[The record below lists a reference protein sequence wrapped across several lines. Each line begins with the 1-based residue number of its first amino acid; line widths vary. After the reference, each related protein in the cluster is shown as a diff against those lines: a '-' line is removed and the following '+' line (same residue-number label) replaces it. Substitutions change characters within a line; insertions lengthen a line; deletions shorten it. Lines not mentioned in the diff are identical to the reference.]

1 MPMLNTG
8 GNSKT
13 ELTEVKSQLEQIN
26 SEKYDKV
33 TLYENELK
41 FYANEV
47 ELTSIKLPASEGS
60 GQNAREI
67 ELQKSETHIQ
77 WRYVGEEVWRDLVA
91 LNDIKGDAGAKGDK
105 GDRGLPV
112 SININEINYT
122 HQDGIIT
129 LPNYPNKTSDLENDA
144 GFITSADIDTTQN
157 HVHTNKSSLDK
168 ITEQKLTSWDSKSD
182 FSGSY
187 NDLTDKPNIPS
198 VVGLATESYVNT
210 KVAGIVDS
218 APETLNTLNELSI
231 ALGND
236 PNFATTVANQIGT
249 KADKSHNHNTD
260 YASKS
265 SEHNHANKTTLDKIN
280 DSKIAN
286 WNDAYTHSQIAHDYA
301 HSTHDHNASQITEMT
316 GYAKPPTTSAIAA
329 TDSLNVAIGK
339 LEKSLDEKQASG
351 SYAPASHTSDAV
363 THITADERAKWNA
376 KSNLTLGNT
385 SSTAFR
391 GDQGLIAYDHSQV
404 AHAPANAEQNVQ
416 ADWNEA
422 NTGSDAYIKNK
433 PTIPTVDVNKAYVD
447 AGLDKKA
454 DKTSLHTHSN
464 KDVLDAINTS
474 KVAQWDKAVIFE
486 QVQIDDANIWLTT
499 GYTKTKDST
508 TNLPLQCD
516 TSTDKWGILQFV
528 SENAELGTGS
538 QLFFPIDGKY
548 KGRIFVRSITNR
560 QPGQWILLS
569 TFSGS
574 YNDLTEKPTIP
585 VVDVTKSYVDEKL
598 SGKADTT
605 HIHQEYTDAMH
616 NHVNKATLDTIT
628 QASINKWD
636 SSLNLTN
643 IEVYGGNVDTK
654 TTPGYYLTN
663 GDNTG
668 LPPECNDRWNRTG
681 LLYVISANK
690 GDGKCIQTY
699 YPLDGATN
707 GNIYWRAVFPGDI
720 KEWKKASNFSGS
732 YNDLTDKPQIPT
744 PEQIQSWDNKVDKSE
759 LNNHKFWSGTQLEY
773 DAIPNKDANTIYFI
787 KKV

>member
-77 WRYVGEEVWRDLVA
+77 WRYIGEEVWKDLVA
-91 LNDIKGDAGAKGDK
+91 LNDIKGDAGDKGDK

-187 NDLTDKPNIPS
+187 NDLT
-198 VVGLATESYVNT
+198 
-210 KVAGIVDS
+210 
-218 APETLNTLNELSI
+218 
-231 ALGND
+231 
-236 PNFATTVANQIGT
+236 
-249 KADKSHNHNTD
+249 
-260 YASKS
+260 
-265 SEHNHANKTTLDKIN
+265 
-280 DSKIAN
+280 
-286 WNDAYTHSQIAHDYA
+286 
-301 HSTHDHNASQITEMT
+301 
-316 GYAKPPTTSAIAA
+316 
-329 TDSLNVAIGK
+329 
-339 LEKSLDEKQASG
+339 
-351 SYAPASHTSDAV
+351 
-363 THITADERAKWNA
+363 
-376 KSNLTLGNT
+376 
-385 SSTAFR
+385 
-391 GDQGLIAYDHSQV
+391 
-404 AHAPANAEQNVQ
+404 
-416 ADWNEA
+416 
-422 NTGSDAYIKNK
+422 
-433 PTIPTVDVNKAYVD
+433 
-447 AGLDKKA
+447 
-454 DKTSLHTHSN
+454 
-464 KDVLDAINTS
+464 
-474 KVAQWDKAVIFE
+474 
-486 QVQIDDANIWLTT
+486 
-499 GYTKTKDST
+499 
-508 TNLPLQCD
+508 
-516 TSTDKWGILQFV
+516 
-528 SENAELGTGS
+528 
-538 QLFFPIDGKY
+538 
-548 KGRIFVRSITNR
+548 
-560 QPGQWILLS
+560 
-569 TFSGS
+569 
-574 YNDLTEKPTIP
+574 EKPTIP

-628 QASINKWD
+628 QANIVKWNT
-636 SSLNLTN
+636 SLNLTN

-690 GDGKCIQTY
+690 NDGKCIQTY
-699 YPLDGATN
+699 YPLDGLTN
-707 GNIYWRAVFPGDI
+707 GNIYWRAVFPRDI
-720 KEWKKASNFSGS
+720 KEWKKVSNFSGS

-759 LNNHKFWSGTQLEY
+759 LNNHKFWSGTQAEY